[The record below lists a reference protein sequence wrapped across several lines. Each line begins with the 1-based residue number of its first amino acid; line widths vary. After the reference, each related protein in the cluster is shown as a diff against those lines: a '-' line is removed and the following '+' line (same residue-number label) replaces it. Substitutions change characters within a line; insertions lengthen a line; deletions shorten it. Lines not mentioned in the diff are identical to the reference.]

1 MVFPVSIPI
10 WVRYSDLDTFAHVN
24 NAVYLSY
31 LEEARAAYYRALQ
44 SLEPGLPEFKT
55 LVARSEVD
63 YLRPILLG
71 QRVEVHIRVT
81 AVGNKSFRTAYAIH
95 ADGALAAKAQTVQVW
110 MHREESAQVPEVV
123 RRAIRKLEVDPVEGL

>member
-1 MVFPVSIPI
+1 MSIPI

-31 LEEARAAYYRALQ
+31 LEEARAAYYRALH
-44 SLEPGLPEFKT
+44 SLEPDLPEFKT

-71 QRVEVHIRVT
+71 QRVEVHVRVT
-81 AVGNKSFRTAYAIH
+81 AVGNKSFRTAYAIY
-95 ADGALAAKAQTVQVW
+95 AEEALAAKAQTVQVW
-110 MHREESAQVPEVV
+110 MHEEQSARVPEVV
-123 RRAIRKLEVDPVEGL
+123 RRAIRKLEAEPVEGL